1 MRNILLLISAI
12 LICIGVYL
20 IFEDKPIQQGVKYFK
35 EHKYK
40 EAFKIFEKYKDDK
53 DIRISAVARYYLST
67 MYSEGLGVRQDLN
80 EAFYITKKSAE
91 MGDKHAQISTGE
103 AYLKGN
109 GTYVDY
115 VKAIYWLKKSSEQDS
130 EDAQFLLALMYY
142 EGEGIDIN
150 YELAL
155 DYAKKAA
162 SKGHIVAEILIAD
175 AYTTG
180 RGVNINLGEAYRI
193 LFKIRNAGDFTKNA
207 FNDFCNTYV
216 EICKK

>member
-1 MRNILLLISAI
+1 
-12 LICIGVYL
+12 
-20 IFEDKPIQQGVKYFK
+20 
-35 EHKYK
+35 
-40 EAFKIFEKYKDDK
+40 
-53 DIRISAVARYYLST
+53 
-67 MYSEGLGVRQDLN
+67 
-80 EAFYITKKSAE
+80 

-142 EGEGIDIN
+142 EGEGVDIN